1 MVLESPRKMLLF
13 ELFQMVS
20 FLPLEQN
27 PELGGPGGIV
37 IRSRASISRRF
48 GSHTSS
54 GSVASV
60 KSLYMSERVSL
71 HVKFR

>member
-1 MVLESPRKMLLF
+1 MVLESPHRMLLF

-27 PELGGPGGIV
+27 TELGGPGGIV
-37 IRSRASISRRF
+37 TRSWASISRF

-54 GSVASV
+54 GSVTSV
-60 KSLYMSERVSL
+60 KSLYMSEHGSL